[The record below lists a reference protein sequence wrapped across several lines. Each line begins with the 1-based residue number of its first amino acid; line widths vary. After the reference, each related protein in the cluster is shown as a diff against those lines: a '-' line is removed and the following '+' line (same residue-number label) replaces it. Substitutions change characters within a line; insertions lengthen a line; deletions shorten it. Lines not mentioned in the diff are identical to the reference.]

1 MELNFKERLNNVKA
15 FVFDVDG
22 VLTDGKLYLNNGAEP
37 GRAFYIK
44 DEYAL
49 QQAVKNGYYVAVLTR
64 GKNESVRDRLLYLGV
79 HEVYMHTTDKTES
92 FKEFLVTF
100 DLQAENVLYMGDDLP
115 DMPVLE
121 RCGVPTCPADAASEL
136 KSFCPYVSPFKGGN
150 GCVRDVIE
158 QVLRL
163 HAKW

>member
-1 MELNFKERLNNVKA
+1 MELNFKERLNNVNA

-22 VLTDGKLYLNNGAEP
+22 VLTDGKLYLTNGAEP
-37 GRAFYIK
+37 GRTFYNK
-44 DEYAL
+44 DEYAI
-49 QQAVKNGYYVAVLTR
+49 QQAVKHGYFVAVLTR
-64 GKNESVRDRLLYLGV
+64 GKNESVRERLLYLGV
-79 HEVYMHTTDKTES
+79 HAVYMQSMDKTES
-92 FKEFLVTF
+92 FKDFLITF
-100 DLQAENVLYMGDDLP
+100 DLQAETVLYMGDDLP

-121 RCGVPTCPADAASEL
+121 ACGVPACPADAASEL

-163 HAKW
+163 HGKW